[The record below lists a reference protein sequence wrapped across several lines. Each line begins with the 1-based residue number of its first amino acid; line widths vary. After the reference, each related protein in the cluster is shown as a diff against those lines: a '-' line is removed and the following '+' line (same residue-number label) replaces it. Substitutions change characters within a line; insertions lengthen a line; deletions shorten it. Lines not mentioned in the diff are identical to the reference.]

1 MLEQVG
7 RFEIKGELGRGG
19 MGAVYRAWDPEL
31 QREVAIKAMEFP
43 PAAPG
48 DDGEANRERFL
59 REARTAARL
68 THPNIVAVYDVL
80 RVADTAYIVMEII
93 RGSSLEAKLRA
104 GKALD
109 AAVTER
115 ALREAADGLD
125 FAHRNGIVHR
135 DIKPANILLDESGR
149 VKLVDFGIARLID
162 QATAS
167 ANLTA
172 PGTTVGTLGYMPP
185 EQIRGDPVDGR
196 ADQFSLGV
204 VAYQMAAGRKPFEAD
219 TWIAV
224 THKIMN
230 VEPDPVTKW
239 NPAVKP
245 EAAASI
251 AKALSKMPDERFITC
266 GEFARTFSGEVKL
279 QARKRSLVPMVAAG
293 GLVVALGTAAALW
306 VHCCA
311 APPLSETAKQP
322 TATEMKTPETKAVPP
337 ATAEIKSMPPVVP
350 LDLTKLTIGS
360 ATIEFAAIQPGRFTM
375 GGVYDDNE
383 KPEHRVSITRPFQ
396 IAKTEVTRK
405 QWHAVMGGPS
415 PSLADADLP
424 KMAVSYNDALAFAQK
439 LNGRGDGFRY
449 RLPTEAEWEYA
460 ARAGNRGELY
470 GKLDDIAW
478 YNDGSVEAPTKVASK
493 DPNAWGLYDMI
504 GNAAEWVSDWYGEDY
519 YRSSPA
525 ENPTGPATG
534 QYRGVRGGAY
544 ATQPMTLRVSYRYAA
559 EPNLRGEIYGFRLVR
574 EAAR

>member
-1 MLEQVG
+1 MQEQVG

-93 RGSSLEAKLRA
+93 RGSSLDAKLRA
-104 GKALD
+104 GKPLN
-109 AAVTER
+109 AAVPER

-266 GEFARTFSGEVKL
+266 GEFAR
-279 QARKRSLVPMVAAG
+279 
-293 GLVVALGTAAALW
+293 
-306 VHCCA
+306 
-311 APPLSETAKQP
+311 
-322 TATEMKTPETKAVPP
+322 
-337 ATAEIKSMPPVVP
+337 
-350 LDLTKLTIGS
+350 
-360 ATIEFAAIQPGRFTM
+360 
-375 GGVYDDNE
+375 
-383 KPEHRVSITRPFQ
+383 
-396 IAKTEVTRK
+396 
-405 QWHAVMGGPS
+405 
-415 PSLADADLP
+415 
-424 KMAVSYNDALAFAQK
+424 
-439 LNGRGDGFRY
+439 
-449 RLPTEAEWEYA
+449 
-460 ARAGNRGELY
+460 
-470 GKLDDIAW
+470 
-478 YNDGSVEAPTKVASK
+478 
-493 DPNAWGLYDMI
+493 
-504 GNAAEWVSDWYGEDY
+504 
-519 YRSSPA
+519 
-525 ENPTGPATG
+525 
-534 QYRGVRGGAY
+534 
-544 ATQPMTLRVSYRYAA
+544 
-559 EPNLRGEIYGFRLVR
+559 
-574 EAAR
+574 